1 MPYNSRLDKSAM
13 FTMRVNP
20 EVKEE
25 AAELFASFGL
35 TLSDA
40 VNLFLH
46 QAIQEGGIPFEIRRK
61 QAKKEDAQAE

>member
-1 MPYNSRLDKSAM
+1 MSYNSRLDKSAM

-46 QAIQEGGIPFEIRRK
+46 QAIQEGGFPFEIRRK

>member
-1 MPYNSRLDKSAM
+1 MPYNNRLDKSAM

-46 QAIQEGGIPFEIRRK
+46 QAIQESGIPFEIRRK
-61 QAKKEDAQAE
+61 QAKTEDAQAE